1 MNEIISKMNTICIK
15 HNNSNDEIDMMCKKI
30 DSIYIED
37 TKPHLYDLL
46 IEDFIFLANLY
57 IHDNYN
63 DYTLSLDPQYESS
76 LTNENIYEL
85 SEYLKKND
93 YIHAERILTVIILEK
108 CTNIII
114 DYDILKYMIKNYIE
128 HLIIH

>member
-1 MNEIISKMNTICIK
+1 
-15 HNNSNDEIDMMCKKI
+15 MMCKKI

-93 YIHAERILTVIILEK
+93 YINAERILTIIIIEK

-114 DYDILKYMIKNYIE
+114 DYDILKYMIKNYID

>member
-1 MNEIISKMNTICIK
+1 MNEVISKMNTICIK
-15 HNNSNDEIDMMCKKI
+15 HNTCNDEIDMMCKKI

-93 YIHAERILTVIILEK
+93 YIHAERILTIIIIEK

-114 DYDILKYMIKNYIE
+114 DYDILKYMIKNYID